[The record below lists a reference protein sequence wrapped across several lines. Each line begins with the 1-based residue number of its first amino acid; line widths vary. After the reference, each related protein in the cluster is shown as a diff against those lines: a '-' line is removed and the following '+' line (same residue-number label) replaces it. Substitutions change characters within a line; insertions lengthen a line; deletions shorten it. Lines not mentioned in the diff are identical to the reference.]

1 MGDIKLGIMPA
12 FKAGVITDPRWC
24 HEFAEMVETEGVES
38 IWTVEHVVVAKDYE
52 PRYSY
57 SESGRMP
64 GAPGSG
70 TVMPDPLETLA
81 FFAACTERVR
91 LGTAVLVLTLHQPAV
106 VAKRVAT
113 LDNLSQGRVSL
124 GVGSGWQI
132 EEYRACGVPYEAR
145 GRRLD
150 DAIVAL
156 RELWQPGYRTHHG
169 EFFEFVD
176 CESLPTPV
184 QPGGPPIII
193 GGSTEVA
200 ARRAGRL
207 GDGFYPYVISP
218 EDLATRVETIHRT
231 AREHGRDPD
240 AIEITVWPGSWK
252 PGSTLD
258 LSVVRRFTEVGAHR
272 MTMSAQESGATE
284 VAQIRDLVRR
294 VQDEIIS
301 NL

>member
-12 FKAGVITDPRWC
+12 FKDGVITDPRWC
-24 HEFAEMVETEGVES
+24 HEFAEMVEAEGVES

-57 SESGRMP
+57 SASGRMP
-64 GAPGSG
+64 GAPN
-70 TVMPDPLETLA
+70 TVMPDPLEMLA

-113 LDNLSQGRVSL
+113 IDNLSNGRVSL

-132 EEYRACGVPYEAR
+132 EEYRACGVAYEGR

-150 DAIVAL
+150 EAIVAL
-156 RELWQPGYRTHHG
+156 RELWTPGYRTHRG
-169 EFFEFVD
+169 EFFEFID
-176 CESLPTPV
+176 CESLPAPV
-184 QPGGPPIII
+184 QKGGPPIII
-193 GGSTEVA
+193 GGSTEIA

-218 EDLATRVETIHRT
+218 DDLATRIETIHRT

-258 LSVVRRFTEVGAHR
+258 LGVVRRFTEVGAHR

-284 VAQIRDLVRR
+284 VSQIRDLVRR

>member
-1 MGDIKLGIMPA
+1 
-12 FKAGVITDPRWC
+12 VITDPRWC
-24 HEFAEMVETEGVES
+24 HEFAEMVEAEGVES

-57 SESGRMP
+57 SASGRMP

-70 TVMPDPLETLA
+70 TVMPDPLEMLA
-81 FFAACTERVR
+81 FFASCTERVR

-106 VAKRVAT
+106 VAKRVST
-113 LDNLSQGRVSL
+113 IDNLSNGRVSL

-132 EEYRACGVPYEAR
+132 EEYRACGVPYEGR

-156 RELWQPGYRTHHG
+156 RELWQPGYRTHRG

-176 CESLPTPV
+176 CESLPEPV
-184 QPGGPPIII
+184 QTGGPPIII
-193 GGSTEVA
+193 GGSTEIA

-218 EDLATRVETIHRT
+218 EDLATRIETIHQT

-258 LSVVRRFTEVGAHR
+258 LDVVRRFTEVGAHR

-284 VAQIRDLVRR
+284 VSQIRDLVRR